1 MTLRPENVRKAIAS
15 GKNQKLKDG
24 HSLYLYVKNGH
35 GFWIWQWTDFGPTKN
50 NETPHAHTR
59 SECLGPTHSMTPA
72 QARKERESRV
82 VARREG
88 RDTRTSR
95 RAAGELFSTAA
106 TSYLDNHADEWSA
119 RQRADLQ
126 SLAARY
132 IPAEFN
138 ALPVTTIM
146 ADDVADVL
154 RPIWNGPGNN
164 KGTRLRRIIE
174 GVLRSK
180 DIEPNPAAWAR
191 QQDRLSKKRVKP
203 INQPSMPFADVPAF
217 MATLGDS
224 VEDRAGRFVILTAA
238 RRIEALGA
246 KWSEFDFANRVWN
259 IPAERM
265 KAKRPHAV
273 PLTDAMLAALGTP
286 GDGDAY
292 VFPSSRTGGI
302 LGHKSLDKEW
312 VPNGYT
318 LHGFRSSFQTWAA
331 EQDDGRAYPFEVREA
346 ALAHGKANAVV
357 EAYDRS
363 KLFEARRKLMQSWS
377 DFVTGTK

>member
-1 MTLRPENVRKAIAS
+1 MTLRPEDVRKAITS

-24 HSLYLYVKNGH
+24 HSLYPYVKNGH

-59 SECLGPTHSMTPA
+59 SECLGPAHSMTPA

-106 TSYLDNHADEWSA
+106 ASYLDNHADEWSA

-132 IPAEFN
+132 ISAEFN

-273 PLTDAMLAALGTP
+273 PLTAAMLAALGTP